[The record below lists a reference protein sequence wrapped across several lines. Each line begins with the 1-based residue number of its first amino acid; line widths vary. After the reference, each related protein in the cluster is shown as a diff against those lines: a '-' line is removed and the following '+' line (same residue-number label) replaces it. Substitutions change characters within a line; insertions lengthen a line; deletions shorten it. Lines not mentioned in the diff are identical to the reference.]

1 MLDTYFLVKFLVT
14 FLLLIFTLYI
24 IYYYLKKKAP
34 AIKQNGKIHV
44 EEINYIDRNRQI
56 LLIRVKDTEFLIL
69 NDEKGAIVIK
79 EWERSEQ

>member
-1 MLDTYFLVKFLVT
+1 LLDTYFLVKFLIT

-34 AIKQNGKIHV
+34 AIKKNGKIHI

-56 LLIRVKDTEFLIL
+56 ILVTVKDIELLIL
-69 NDEKGAIVIK
+69 NDEKGATVIK
-79 EWERSEQ
+79 EWKRSDQ